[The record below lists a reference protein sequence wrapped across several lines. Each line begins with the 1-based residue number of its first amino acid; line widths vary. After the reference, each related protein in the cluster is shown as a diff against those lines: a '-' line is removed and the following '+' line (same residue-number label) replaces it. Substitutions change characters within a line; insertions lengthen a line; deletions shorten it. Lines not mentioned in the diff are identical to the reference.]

1 MHHHRNRHFRPH
13 TRLQQ
18 GVANGGKTA
27 HPHVDDER
35 RPAADQCGP
44 IGIAIVTRMR
54 GNEGHTMAMLTMGQR
69 NAKRLRSC
77 HATADAV
84 DDFHFDAVPA
94 QELCFLAAATEQQ
107 WVAAFDT
114 RHAPASLRVLKRLLV
129 NTGLTHRTAAATLA
143 DRDDSRPRVRI
154 AQHGLWHEIIH

>member
-1 MHHHRNRHFRPH
+1 
-13 TRLQQ
+13 
-18 GVANGGKTA
+18 
-27 HPHVDDER
+27 
-35 RPAADQCGP
+35 
-44 IGIAIVTRMR
+44 
-54 GNEGHTMAMLTMGQR
+54 MAMLTMGQR